1 MSRGTWVS
9 GAGSRSPLSYRAVT
23 FCGQPFQAVW
33 LGERFLTPRRC
44 RTSARPDPV
53 TPTAQRA
60 RAITC
65 RRFRLFPFRSPLLG
79 ESRLLSLPQGTEMF
93 QFPWFASRPY
103 GFRPG

>member
-9 GAGSRSPLSYRAVT
+9 GARSRSPLSYRAVT